1 MLVLYYAAFSTR
13 PFSIPGRC
21 KCSSPK
27 NPSWLRFVFVAG
39 HGEWKDRTPREAWN
53 LIMLEVHLTNVRIKV
68 WKQRASNLTAKIV
81 TLRNFFRSGEGS
93 PRHLRN
99 HVHLSSNQTPQEK
112 ATKHQATPTAR
123 LQSSFRRKRAD
134 GLQLRIRNPWGQNAP
149 RTWKGRWGKDPLH
162 GMLIQ
167 R

>member
-53 LIMLEVHLTNVRIKV
+53 LMMLEVHLTNVRIKA
-68 WKQRASNLTAKIV
+68 WKQRASNLAAKIV
-81 TLRNFFRSGEGS
+81 TLRNFFWSGARSPHS
-93 PRHLRN
+93 RK
-99 HVHLSSNQTPQEK
+99 HVHLSSNQTPPRKSDETSSYTNCP
-112 ATKHQATPTAR
+112 ASVIFLRKH
-123 LQSSFRRKRAD
+123 RAD

>member
-21 KCSSPK
+21 NCSSPK

-53 LIMLEVHLTNVRIKV
+53 LMMLEVHLTNVRIKV

-81 TLRNFFRSGEGS
+81 TLHNFFRSGEIS

-99 HVHLSSNQTPQEK
+99 HVHLSSNQNPPK
-112 ATKHQATPTAR
+112 KKRRSIKLHQLTGPNGSFSHLFDENAR
-123 LQSSFRRKRAD
+123 MGF
-134 GLQLRIRNPWGQNAP
+134 N
-149 RTWKGRWGKDPLH
+149 
-162 GMLIQ
+162 
-167 R
+167 